1 MPICF
6 VLQDPDVSIRRRA
19 MELSF
24 QLVVESNLE
33 TMTRELLAFL
43 NRSEPEVK
51 SVCASNLVS
60 IAERYAPSPSWHFH
74 TLFEI
79 LQAVNHPFIA
89 FFPTALL
96 ITYLL
101 IYLFTCHEYDN
112 DVF

>member
-1 MPICF
+1 
-6 VLQDPDVSIRRRA
+6 

-60 IAERYAPSPSWHFH
+60 IAERYAPNPSWHFH

-79 LQAVNHPFIA
+79 LQAVI
-89 FFPTALL
+89 FF
-96 ITYLL
+96 
-101 IYLFTCHEYDN
+101 
-112 DVF
+112 